1 MSTFYMLVG
10 LPGAGKSVVASNL
23 TETRN
28 AIHISSDAI
37 REEFYGDERILGT
50 HGEVFGTMLQRTLQ
64 TLKEGKN
71 VAYDA
76 TNLSRRRRKGLLAQ
90 LPIDAEKVCIL
101 VWARYETCLH
111 RNSQRPNPVPSS
123 AIQQM
128 LLAFQMPFYDEGW
141 DTITTWYTDTP
152 YDAIDLLNRL
162 EIPHDTHFH
171 PGTIAEHTSRV
182 QKAVN
187 DNFPTSGFDKPLLT
201 TLRAVATWHDIGK
214 IHAKT
219 FLNTHGEITNDAHYY
234 GHENASAYLYCGIDG
249 VDTNI
254 RYYHEI
260 AYLINMHMARYN
272 QNSRYCNSLPEQ
284 TKKILEFF
292 GECDKQGA

>member
-1 MSTFYMLVG
+1 MANFYMCVG
-10 LPGAGKSVVASNL
+10 LPGSGKSTIAATQTDAV
-23 TETRN
+23 
-28 AIHISSDAI
+28 IISSDAI
-37 REEFYGDERILGT
+37 REELYGDERILGT
-50 HGEVFGTMLQRTLQ
+50 HNDVFGTMLQRTLAH
-64 TLKEGKN
+64 LKNGQD
-71 VAYDA
+71 VVYDA
-76 TNLSRRRRKGLLAQ
+76 TNLSRRRRKGVLLQ
-90 LPIDAEKVCIL
+90 LPKETKKICIL

-111 RNSQRPNPVPSS
+111 RNSQRPNPVPGE
-123 AIQQM
+123 AIHRM
-128 LLAFQMPFYDEGW
+128 LLAFQMPFFDEGW
-141 DTITTWYTDTP
+141 DEITTWYTDTP
-152 YDAIDLLNRL
+152 YDAIDLLNRMD
-162 EIPHDTHFH
+162 IPHDTHFH
-171 PGTIAEHTSRV
+171 PGTIYEHVSRV
-182 QKAVN
+182 QKAVS

-219 FLNTHGEITNDAHYY
+219 FQNSRGEITEDAHYY

-254 RYYHEI
+254 RAYHEI

-272 QNSRYCNSLPEQ
+272 QDSKYYDSLPEQ